1 MTEMRWLKRSIGKQ
15 LSGNQIVDVF
25 DRVLQYRVMQD
36 NTIYAHA
43 SAHGPSKQF
52 IQDGHRNMGWSAWM
66 DVKEVIET
74 SH

>member
-15 LSGNQIVDVF
+15 LSGTQVVDVF
-25 DRVLQYRVMQD
+25 ERVLQYRVMQD

-43 SAHGPSKQF
+43 SANALSKQF
-52 IQDGHRNMGWSAWM
+52 IQDGHRNMQWSEWM
-66 DVKEVIET
+66 DVKEVVET